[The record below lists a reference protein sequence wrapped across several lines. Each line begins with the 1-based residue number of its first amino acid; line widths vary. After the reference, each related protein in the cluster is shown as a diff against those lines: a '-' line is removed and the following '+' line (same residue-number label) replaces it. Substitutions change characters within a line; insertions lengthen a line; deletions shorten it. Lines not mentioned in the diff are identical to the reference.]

1 MLNIVRRVT
10 DFRLKNK
17 NLTWIFPKQPS
28 TILSKNFSSK
38 QHKGTYF
45 VYSEMTCLREFSVAQ
60 NDLRNAQENTRK
72 LQSEIS
78 DLKDAKTRAE
88 ERLEKLTQKIN
99 DGNKTVL

>member
-1 MLNIVRRVT
+1 
-10 DFRLKNK
+10 
-17 NLTWIFPKQPS
+17 
-28 TILSKNFSSK
+28 
-38 QHKGTYF
+38 
-45 VYSEMTCLREFSVAQ
+45 MTCLREFSVAQ